1 MLRKVA
7 YIGLELKEH
16 SIPEKVERKTQE
28 TDKFLLLSLPWVS
41 RTRRSSVA
49 ISLFLVYIY
58 MYIYICILLC
68 YKRYIMGLII
78 NVFTVLPDF
87 VNVEMDWK

>member
-58 MYIYICILLC
+58 IYIYNCAKYLKNLLLQSVSSKGNLQVV
-68 YKRYIMGLII
+68 YHLKIPFG
-78 NVFTVLPDF
+78 
-87 VNVEMDWK
+87 

>member
-7 YIGLELKEH
+7 YIGLELKER

-41 RTRRSSVA
+41 RTRRSS
-49 ISLFLVYIY
+49 
-58 MYIYICILLC
+58 
-68 YKRYIMGLII
+68 G
-78 NVFTVLPDF
+78 D
-87 VNVEMDWK
+87 